1 MGFEIPILII
11 GYNRPEF
18 MKSLLDIVSNW
29 QFSKLYISIDGPKSP
44 EDYKDVEEV
53 QKLIMNHQISKNQ
66 NIRFIQKN
74 LGCKDHVLDALK
86 WFYSNE
92 ESGIVLEDDC
102 LPDDSFYI
110 YSKTMLNEFKGEQK
124 ILMIA
129 GTNFKEQSK
138 SANSPI
144 FSVFP
149 HVWGWASWKDRIEE
163 YLKTVHEPITT
174 NPVEAFKN
182 TKGFG
187 LYHSIYWMLI
197 ALNMKY
203 KKIDT
208 WDYQL
213 SLFAFRK
220 KLYTI
225 VPPVNIVENIGFNH
239 KSTNFFFKVNSN
251 IQQKKYSI
259 NIQSLPNPTVKQD
272 LEYDHNFVTT
282 IIRSNYITT
291 SLKFLITLLFPKY
304 FVYILKRA
312 LKYLSL
318 Y

>member
-1 MGFEIPILII
+1 MGYELPILII

-18 MKSLLDIVSNW
+18 IKSLLDIVSSW
-29 QFSKLYISIDGPKSP
+29 PFSKLYISIDGAKSP
-44 EDYKDVEEV
+44 DDYKDVEEV
-53 QKLIMNHQISKNQ
+53 QKLIVNHQISKNQ
-66 NIRFIQKN
+66 NIRFIQEN
-74 LGCKDHVLDALK
+74 LGCRNHVLDSLQ

-138 SANSPI
+138 SSNIPI

-149 HVWGWASWKDRIEE
+149 HVWGWASWKDRVEE
-163 YLKTVHEPITT
+163 YLKTVHDPITT
-174 NPVEAFKN
+174 NPIKAFKN

-187 LYHSIYWMLI
+187 FFHSVYWMLI

-213 SLFAFRK
+213 SLFAFNN

-225 VPPVNIVENIGFNH
+225 VPPVNSIENIGFNH
-239 KSTNFFFKVNSN
+239 KSTNFFFKVNSRL
-251 IQQKKYSI
+251 QQHKYSI
-259 NIQSLPNPTVKQD
+259 KIQRLPNTTVKHN
-272 LEYDHNFVTT
+272 LEYDRNFVTT
-282 IIRSNYITT
+282 IVRSTYIMT
-291 SLKFLITLLFPKY
+291 SLKLIITLLFPKY
-304 FVYILKRA
+304 FIHVVKKA
-312 LKYLSL
+312 LK
-318 Y
+318 